1 MTDKQF
7 ALIVKLLDELDKDI
21 VVSELNELTK
31 QEASEFIQE
40 LIDEKMIR
48 SGIKGE

>member
-1 MTDKQF
+1 MTDNQF
-7 ALIVKLLDELDKDI
+7 ALIVKLLNELDKDI

-40 LIDEKMIR
+40 LIDEKND
-48 SGIKGE
+48 KEWDK

>member
-7 ALIVKLLDELDKDI
+7 ALIVKLCDELDKDI

-40 LIDEKMIR
+40 LIDEKNDKEWD
-48 SGIKGE
+48 KG